1 MTDTL
6 SAIGNAL
13 GQALGGAIDW
23 VAEARAT
30 AKSVDRE
37 ADPTIEALRRY
48 RNKSRRLAKA
58 ASRPPAIGTFGISQA
73 GKSFLVDSL
82 AKGKNGR
89 LESMLGNTRLDF
101 MKHVNPPGGG
111 KEATGLVTRFT
122 RTKSKAPADFP
133 VEVELVSEADLIKIL
148 WNSYIRDFDQEAMTA
163 RVEAENIDEVLRRV
177 GPQRQAAPVPGLTAD
192 DVVDLMDYF
201 DRLSRKTSQ
210 SLRGAYWP
218 NAIALAPF
226 LLPTARAE
234 LFGLLWGG
242 LEPLSDLY
250 LRLQAGLATVEH
262 ARSLN
267 CDLSA
272 LVERDA
278 SGEFSQA
285 KCINNVDC
293 LRLLD
298 GDGGDLVKARP
309 VLDSGLGAVKQL
321 PRGLLA
327 GVTAELRFILT
338 ETPVASVLEGTD
350 LIDFP
355 GYRGRLKI
363 TDPKRELLSATEER
377 EDGYHVSDIWLRG
390 KVSYLF
396 ERYTEDQEMNALIL
410 CAPSTKQSDVQDIGP
425 VLDDWVR
432 TVQGETPAIRAR
444 GPAGLLIVTT
454 MWDLRLL
461 PTANETAET
470 LKVAGDAVMQMTFE
484 RFRTYD
490 WVRDWD
496 GKPFRNLFLTRKPRV
511 ESLLFGLKDGIET
524 GIVPAQAGR
533 LAQIRDYFLAGDEVQ
548 KHITEPAA
556 AWDAMLAANDGGVE
570 RIVKYLESIGIGGL
584 KTQRLQEQLLALVTE
599 TRAKLEIFHVGIGGE
614 ELETKRKRAEWL
626 VAAIADNEPPRFAEL
641 LDALLPDAE
650 QMRSCYLSIDTRGGA
665 ESGNGRSA
673 AGSLRDLLK
682 RKSGQGA
689 SATPAP
695 SGRARHFA
703 DVVIAAWVNQLRELP
718 HNEKQLRHVRL
729 KTEAARVIVEEMIAG
744 ALRTKLP
751 DQIAQACSATEMGA
765 TRRRAQV
772 AEEQV
777 LIARQELAAF
787 LNYFGALNRTRPI
800 NLVVGGR
807 RIFESVTPPLD
818 LPELDEADHGAHALL
833 LMSDW
838 LTALH
843 DLVIE
848 NAGYQEGSE
857 LSPAQA
863 RTLAAIVSAVDVQAR
878 ALVQ

>member
-1 MTDTL
+1 MTDSL
-6 SAIGNAL
+6 SSIGSAL
-13 GQALGGAIDW
+13 GQAIGGAIDW
-23 VAEARAT
+23 VQDARAN

-37 ADPTIEALRRY
+37 ADPTIESLRRV

-58 ASRPPAIGTFGISQA
+58 ASRPPAIGIFGISQA

-82 AKGKNGR
+82 SKGENGR
-89 LESMLGNTRLDF
+89 VESMFGNTRLDF

-122 RTKSKAPADFP
+122 RTPSKAPADFP

-177 GPQRQAAPVPGLTAD
+177 GPQRQGAPVPGLSAD

-218 NAIALAPF
+218 NAIALAPY
-226 LLPTARAE
+226 LQPAARAD

-242 LEPLSDLY
+242 LEQLSNLY
-250 LRLQAGLATVEH
+250 LRLQAGLATVDH
-262 ARSLN
+262 ARSLH
-267 CDLSA
+267 CELGA

-298 GDGGDLVKARP
+298 GDGGDLVKVRP
-309 VLDSGLGAVKQL
+309 VLDSGAGGVKQL

-327 GVTAELRFILT
+327 GVTAELRFTLT
-338 ETPVASVLEGTD
+338 EKPVAAVLEGTD

-363 TDPKRELLSATEER
+363 TDPKRELLSGAEER

-432 TVQGETPAIRAR
+432 TVQGETPQIRAR
-444 GPAGLLIVTT
+444 RPSGLLIVTT

-470 LKVAGDAVMQMTFE
+470 LRVAGDAVMHMTFE

-496 GKPFRNLFLTRKPRV
+496 GRPFRNLFLTRKPRV
-511 ESLLFGLKDGIET
+511 ESLLFGMRDGAET
-524 GIVPAQAGR
+524 GVVTSQLGR
-533 LAQIRDYFLAGDEVQ
+533 LAQIRDYFLAGDEVL
-548 KHITEPAA
+548 KHVAEPAE

-570 RIVKYLESIGIGGL
+570 RIVRYLESIGIGKL
-584 KTQRLQEQLLALVTE
+584 KTQRLQEQLLSLVTE

-626 VAAIADNEPPRFAEL
+626 VGAIADNEPPRFAEL
-641 LDALLPDAE
+641 LDVLLLDAE
-650 QMRSCYLSIDTRGGA
+650 QMRSCYLSIDTRGGL
-665 ESGNGRSA
+665 SNGKNAS
-673 AGSLRDLLK
+673 GSLRDLLK
-682 RKSGQGA
+682 SKGA
-689 SATPAP
+689 SAAPAP
-695 SGRARHFA
+695 SARARHFA
-703 DVVIAAWVNQLRELP
+703 DVVVAAWVTQLRDLP

-729 KTEAARVIVEEMIAG
+729 QTETARVIVEEMIAG

-777 LIARQELAAF
+777 LIARQELATF
-787 LNYFGALNRTRPI
+787 TGYLGALGRPRPMNI
-800 NLVVGGR
+800 VVGNR
-807 RIFESVTPPLD
+807 RIFETQKPPLE

-848 NAGYQEGSE
+848 NAGFTEGSE

-863 RTLAAIVSAVDVQAR
+863 RTLAAIVAAVDVQAR

>member
-1 MTDTL
+1 MTDSL

-13 GQALGGAIDW
+13 GQAIGGAIDW
-23 VAEARAT
+23 VSETRAT

-37 ADPTIEALRRY
+37 ADPTIEALRRT

-58 ASRPPAIGTFGISQA
+58 ASRPPAIGIFGISQA

-82 AKGKNGR
+82 SKGENGR
-89 LESMLGNTRLDF
+89 VESMFGSTRLDF

-122 RTKSKAPADFP
+122 RTQSKAPADFP

-163 RVEAENIDEVLRRV
+163 RVEPENVDEVLRRV

-218 NAIALAPF
+218 NAIELAPY
-226 LLPTARAE
+226 LLPAARAE

-242 LEPLSDLY
+242 LQPLTDLY
-250 LRLQAGLATVEH
+250 RGLQAGLATVEH
-262 ARSLN
+262 ARALH
-267 CDLSA
+267 CELGA
-272 LVERDA
+272 LVQRDA
-278 SGEFSQA
+278 GGEFSQA

-298 GDGGDLVKARP
+298 GDGGDPVKVRP
-309 VLDSGLGAVKQL
+309 VLDGGPGAVKQL

-327 GVTAELRFILT
+327 GVTAELRFNLT
-338 ETPVASVLEGTD
+338 ETPVAAVLESTD

-444 GPAGLLIVTT
+444 RPAGLLIVTT

-470 LKVAGDAVMQMTFE
+470 LKVAGDAVMHMTFE

-496 GKPFRNLFLTRKPRV
+496 GRPFRNLFLTRKPRV
-511 ESLLFGLKDGIET
+511 ESLLFGLKDGNET
-524 GIVPAQAGR
+524 GIVPAQLGR
-533 LAQIRDYFLAGDEVQ
+533 LAQIRDYFLAGEEVQ
-548 KHITEPAA
+548 KHIAEPAA
-556 AWDAMLAANDGGVE
+556 AWDAMLAPNDGGVG
-570 RIVKYLESIGIGGL
+570 RIVQYLESIGIGRL
-584 KTQRLQEQLLALVTE
+584 KAQRLQEQLLALVTE

-614 ELETKRKRAEWL
+614 EVETKRKRAEWL
-626 VAAIADNEPPRFAEL
+626 VGAIADHEPPRFAEL
-641 LDALLPDAE
+641 LDALLPDAD
-650 QMRSCYLSIDTRGGA
+650 QMRSCYLSIDTRGGL
-665 ESGNGRSA
+665 ESSNGRSA
-673 AGSLRDLLK
+673 TGTLRDLLK
-682 RKSGQGA
+682 SKGA
-689 SATPAP
+689 SASPAP
-695 SGRARHFA
+695 SNRARQFA
-703 DVVIAAWVNQLRELP
+703 DVVIAAWVNQLRDLP

-729 KTEAARVIVEEMIAG
+729 QAEAARIIVEEMIAG
-744 ALRTKLP
+744 ALRTRLP
-751 DQIAQACSATEMGA
+751 EQIAQACSATEMSA

-777 LIARQELAAF
+777 LIARQELAVF
-787 LNYFGALNRTRPI
+787 LNYFGALNRPRPM
-800 NLVVGGR
+800 NLVVGNR
-807 RIFESVTPPLD
+807 RIFETVTPPFE

-848 NAGYQEGSE
+848 NAGFQEGSE

-863 RTLAAIVSAVDVQAR
+863 RTLAAIVAAVDVQAR

>member
-6 SAIGNAL
+6 SSTGIAL
-13 GQALGGAIDW
+13 GQAIGGAIDW
-23 VAEARAT
+23 VSEARAT

-37 ADPTIEALRRY
+37 ADQTIESLRRV

-58 ASRPPAIGTFGISQA
+58 ASRPPAIGIFGISQA

-82 AKGKNGR
+82 SKGENGR
-89 LESMLGNTRLDF
+89 VESMFGNTRLDF

-122 RTKSKAPADFP
+122 RTRSKAPADFP

-177 GPQRQAAPVPGLTAD
+177 GPQRQGAPVPGITAD

-218 NAIALAPF
+218 NAIALAPY
-226 LLPTARAE
+226 LLPAARAD

-242 LEPLSDLY
+242 LEQLSDLY
-250 LRLQAGLATVEH
+250 LALQAGLAAVDH
-262 ARSLN
+262 ARSLH
-267 CDLSA
+267 CELAA

-278 SGEFSQA
+278 GGEFSQA

-298 GDGGDLVKARP
+298 GDGGDPVKVRP
-309 VLDSGLGAVKQL
+309 VLESGQGAVKPL

-327 GVTAELRFILT
+327 GITAELRFTLT
-338 ETPVASVLEGTD
+338 ETPVAAVLEGTD

-363 TDPKRELLSATEER
+363 TDPKRELLSAAEER

-432 TVQGETPAIRAR
+432 TVQGETPQIRAR
-444 GPAGLLIVTT
+444 RPSGLLIVTT

-470 LKVAGDAVMQMTFE
+470 LRVAGDAVMHMTFE

-496 GKPFRNLFLTRKPRV
+496 GRPFRNLFLTRKPRV
-511 ESLLFGLKDGIET
+511 ESLLFGMQDGAET
-524 GIVPAQAGR
+524 GVVPSQLGR
-533 LAQIRDYFLAGDEVQ
+533 LAQIRDYFLAGEEVQ
-548 KHITEPAA
+548 KHISEPAA
-556 AWDAMLAANDGGVE
+556 AWDAMLAANDGGVD
-570 RIVKYLESIGIGGL
+570 RIVKYLESIGIGKL
-584 KTQRLQEQLLALVTE
+584 KAQRLQEQLLSLVAE

-650 QMRSCYLSIDTRGGA
+650 QMRSCYLSIDTRGGSG
-665 ESGNGRSA
+665 SGNGRA
-673 AGSLRDLLK
+673 APESLRALLK
-682 RKSGQGA
+682 GKGA
-689 SATPAP
+689 SAAPAP
-695 SGRARHFA
+695 SSRARHFA
-703 DVVIAAWVNQLRELP
+703 DVVIAAWVNQLRDLP

-729 KTEAARVIVEEMIAG
+729 QTEAARVIVEEMIAG

-751 DQIAQACSATEMGA
+751 DQIAQACTATEMSA

-787 LNYFGALNRTRPI
+787 LNYFGALGRPRPV
-800 NLVVGGR
+800 NLVVGNR
-807 RIFESVTPPLD
+807 RIFETVTPPLD

-848 NAGYQEGSE
+848 NAGFTEGSE

-863 RTLAAIVSAVDVQAR
+863 RTLAAIVAAVDVQAR

>member
-6 SAIGNAL
+6 SSIGTAL
-13 GQALGGAIDW
+13 GQAIGGAIDW
-23 VAEARAT
+23 VSEARGT

-37 ADPTIEALRRY
+37 ADTTIESLRRV

-58 ASRPPAIGTFGISQA
+58 ASRPPAIGIFGISQA

-82 AKGKNGR
+82 SKGENGR
-89 LESMLGNTRLDF
+89 VESMFGNTRLDF

-163 RVEAENIDEVLRRV
+163 RVEPENIDEVLRRV
-177 GPQRQAAPVPGLTAD
+177 GPQRQSTVVPGLTAD

-218 NAIALAPF
+218 NAIELAPY
-226 LLPTARAE
+226 LLPAARAD

-242 LEPLSDLY
+242 LEQLSDLY
-250 LRLQAGLATVEH
+250 LRLQAGLAAVDH
-262 ARSLN
+262 ARSLH
-267 CDLSA
+267 CELAA
-272 LVERDA
+272 LVERDP

-298 GDGGDLVKARP
+298 GDGGDLVKVRP
-309 VLDSGLGAVKQL
+309 VLESGSGAVKQL

-327 GVTAELRFILT
+327 GVTAELRFTLT
-338 ETPVASVLEGTD
+338 ETPVAPILESTD

-363 TDPKRELLSATEER
+363 TDPKRELLTAKEER

-432 TVQGETPAIRAR
+432 TVQGETPQIRAR
-444 GPAGLLIVTT
+444 RPSGLLIVTT

-496 GKPFRNLFLTRKPRV
+496 GRPFRNLFLTRKPRV
-511 ESLLFGLKDGIET
+511 ESLLFGMKDGEET
-524 GIVPAQAGR
+524 GVVPAQLGR
-533 LAQIRDYFLAGDEVQ
+533 LAQIRDYFLAGEEVR
-548 KHITEPAA
+548 KHIAEPAA
-556 AWDAMLAANDGGVE
+556 AWDAMLAANDGGVG
-570 RIVKYLESIGIGGL
+570 RIVKYLESIGIGKL

-626 VAAIADNEPPRFAEL
+626 VGALADNEPPRFAEL
-641 LDALLPDAE
+641 LDVLLLDAE
-650 QMRSCYLSIDTRGGA
+650 QMRSCYLSIDTRGGLT
-665 ESGNGRSA
+665 NGKSA
-673 AGSLRDLLK
+673 SGSLRDLLK
-682 RKSGQGA
+682 SKGA
-689 SATPAP
+689 SAAPAP
-695 SGRARHFA
+695 SNRARHFA
-703 DVVIAAWVNQLRELP
+703 DVVIAAWVNQLRDLP

-729 KTEAARVIVEEMIAG
+729 QAEAARVIVEEMIAG

-787 LNYFGALNRTRPI
+787 TSYLGALGRPRPM
-800 NLVVGGR
+800 NLVVGNR
-807 RIFESVTPPLD
+807 RIFETQKAPIE
-818 LPELDEADHGAHALL
+818 LPELDQADHGAHALL

-848 NAGYQEGSE
+848 NAGFTEGSE

-863 RTLAAIVSAVDVQAR
+863 RTLAAIVAAVDVQAR

>member
-1 MTDTL
+1 MTDSL
-6 SAIGNAL
+6 SSIGTAL
-13 GQALGGAIDW
+13 GQSIGGAIDW
-23 VAEARAT
+23 VQDARAN

-37 ADPTIEALRRY
+37 ADPTIESLRRI

-58 ASRPPAIGTFGISQA
+58 ASRPPAIGIFGISQA

-82 AKGKNGR
+82 SKGENGR
-89 LESMLGNTRLDF
+89 VESQFGNTRLDF

-122 RTKSKAPADFP
+122 RTPSKAPADFP

-177 GPQRQAAPVPGLTAD
+177 GPLKQGAPVAGLTAD

-218 NAIALAPF
+218 NAIALAPY
-226 LLPTARAE
+226 LQPAARAD

-242 LEPLSDLY
+242 LEQLSSLY
-250 LRLQAGLATVEH
+250 LRLQAGLATVDH
-262 ARSLN
+262 ARSLH
-267 CDLSA
+267 CELGA

-278 SGEFSQA
+278 QGDFSQA

-298 GDGGDLVKARP
+298 GDGGDAVKVRP
-309 VLDSGLGAVKQL
+309 VLDSGTGAVKEL
-321 PRGLLA
+321 RRGLLA
-327 GVTAELRFILT
+327 GVTAELRFTLT
-338 ETPVASVLEGTD
+338 EKPVAAVLESTD

-363 TDPKRELLSATEER
+363 TDPKRELLSAEEER

-432 TVQGETPAIRAR
+432 TVQGETPQIRAR
-444 GPAGLLIVTT
+444 RPSGLLVVTT

-461 PTANETAET
+461 PAANETAET
-470 LKVAGDAVMQMTFE
+470 LRVAGDAVMHMTFE

-496 GKPFRNLFLTRKPRV
+496 GRPFRNLFLTRKPRV
-511 ESLLFGLKDGIET
+511 ESLLFGMQNGEET
-524 GIVPAQAGR
+524 GVVPSQLAR
-533 LAQIRDYFLAGDEVQ
+533 LAQIRDYFLAGEEVQ
-548 KHITEPAA
+548 KHIAEPAA
-556 AWDAMLAANDGGVE
+556 AWDAMLAANDGGVG
-570 RIVKYLESIGIGGL
+570 RIVQYLESIGIGKL
-584 KTQRLQEQLLALVTE
+584 KTQRLQEQLLTLVTE
-599 TRAKLEIFHVGIGGE
+599 TRAKLEIFHIGVGGE

-626 VAAIADNEPPRFAEL
+626 VGAIADNEPPRFAEL
-641 LDALLPDAE
+641 LDALLLDAE
-650 QMRSCYLSIDTRGGA
+650 QMRSCYLSIDTRGGLT
-665 ESGNGRSA
+665 NGKTA
-673 AGSLRDLLK
+673 GGSLRDLLK
-682 RKSGQGA
+682 SKGA
-689 SATPAP
+689 AAAPAP
-695 SGRARHFA
+695 SNRARHFSE
-703 DVVIAAWVNQLRELP
+703 VVIAAWVNQLRELP

-729 KTEAARVIVEEMIAG
+729 QAETARVIVEEMIAG

-751 DQIAQACSATEMGA
+751 DQIAQACSATEMSA

-777 LIARQELAAF
+777 TIARQELATF
-787 LNYFGALNRTRPI
+787 TSTLGALGRPRPMNI
-800 NLVVGGR
+800 VVGDR
-807 RIFESVTPPLD
+807 RIFETITPPLD

-848 NAGYQEGSE
+848 NAGFTEGSE

-863 RTLAAIVSAVDVQAR
+863 RTLAAIVAAVDVQAR

>member
-1 MTDTL
+1 MTDSL
-6 SAIGNAL
+6 SSTGTAL
-13 GQALGGAIDW
+13 GQAIGGAIDW
-23 VAEARAT
+23 VQDART
-30 AKSVDRE
+30 NAKSVERE
-37 ADPTIEALRRY
+37 ADPTIESLRRI

-58 ASRPPAIGTFGISQA
+58 ASRPPAIGIFGISQA

-82 AKGKNGR
+82 SKGENGR
-89 LESMLGNTRLDF
+89 VESMFGNTRLDF

-122 RTKSKAPADFP
+122 RTRSKAPADFP

-218 NAIALAPF
+218 NAIELAPN
-226 LLPTARAE
+226 LLPAARAD

-242 LEPLSDLY
+242 LEQLSDLY
-250 LRLQAGLATVEH
+250 RALQAGLAEVDH
-262 ARSLN
+262 ARSLH
-267 CDLSA
+267 CELAA
-272 LVERDA
+272 LVEGDE

-298 GDGGDLVKARP
+298 GDGGDLVKVRP
-309 VLDSGLGAVKQL
+309 VLEAGHGVVKQL

-327 GVTAELRFILT
+327 GVTAELRFTLT
-338 ETPVASVLEGTD
+338 EKPVAAVLESTD

-396 ERYTEDQEMNALIL
+396 ERYTEDQEMNALVL

-432 TVQGETPAIRAR
+432 TVQGETPQIRAR
-444 GPAGLLIVTT
+444 RPSGLLVVTT

-461 PTANETAET
+461 PTANETPET
-470 LKVAGDAVMQMTFE
+470 LRVAGDAVMHMTFE

-496 GKPFRNLFLTRKPRV
+496 GRPFRNLFLTRKPRV
-511 ESLLFGLKDGIET
+511 ESLLFGMRDGHET
-524 GIVPAQAGR
+524 GVVTSQLGR
-533 LAQIRDYFLAGDEVQ
+533 LAQIRDYFLAGDEVL
-548 KHITEPAA
+548 KHVAEPAD
-556 AWDAMLAANDGGVE
+556 AWDAMLAPNDGGVG
-570 RIVKYLESIGIGGL
+570 RIVKYLESIGIGKL
-584 KTQRLQEQLLALVTE
+584 KTQRLQEQLLSLVTE

-626 VAAIADNEPPRFAEL
+626 VGAIADNEPPRFAEL
-641 LDALLPDAE
+641 LDVLLLDAE
-650 QMRSCYLSIDTRGGA
+650 QMRSCYLSIDTRGGLT
-665 ESGNGRSA
+665 NGKSA
-673 AGSLRDLLK
+673 TGSLRDLLK
-682 RKSGQGA
+682 SKGA
-689 SATPAP
+689 SAAPAP
-695 SGRARHFA
+695 SNRARHFA
-703 DVVIAAWVNQLRELP
+703 DVVIAAWVNQLRDLP

-729 KTEAARVIVEEMIAG
+729 QAEAARVIVEEMIAG
-744 ALRTKLP
+744 ALRTRLP
-751 DQIAQACSATEMGA
+751 DQIAQACSATEMSA

-777 LIARQELAAF
+777 LIARQELATF
-787 LNYFGALNRTRPI
+787 TSYLGALNRPRPM
-800 NLVVGGR
+800 NLVVGNR
-807 RIFESVTPPLD
+807 RIFETQKAPIA

-848 NAGYQEGSE
+848 NAGFSEGSE

-863 RTLAAIVSAVDVQAR
+863 RTLAAIVAAVDVQAR